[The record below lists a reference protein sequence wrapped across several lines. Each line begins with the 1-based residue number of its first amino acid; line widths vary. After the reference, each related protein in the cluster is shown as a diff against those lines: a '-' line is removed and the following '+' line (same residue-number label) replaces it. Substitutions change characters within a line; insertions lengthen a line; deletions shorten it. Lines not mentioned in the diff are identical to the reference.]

1 LASSCFPREGANC
14 FFVRSRATWFHHHI
28 NAAQRT
34 RHNRDSNVIAANSRS
49 LVAALQLQWGSV
61 IMPSTR
67 EEKPARPR
75 RRNRKTDQRK
85 AKGEKKVEVRPEAD
99 PVSAIMT
106 PMEAAPEITPVE
118 ITPVEI
124 APVEIAPVEITPI
137 EIAPVEVAPVAMT
150 VETEVVTALSGE
162 VLPLVVREH
171 APQTAGAQA
180 IALAYGDYTRKSWLT
195 GRFLVERLI
204 TARSF
209 DEAIEIQ
216 GEFARQA
223 YANFVAH
230 SGRICELYGAW
241 AQQCFR
247 PFENLAA

>member
-1 LASSCFPREGANC
+1 
-14 FFVRSRATWFHHHI
+14 
-28 NAAQRT
+28 
-34 RHNRDSNVIAANSRS
+34 
-49 LVAALQLQWGSV
+49 
-61 IMPSTR
+61 MPTTR
-67 EEKPARPR
+67 EEKPAAKSRQ
-75 RRNRKTDQRK
+75 RNRKTDQRK

-99 PVSAIMT
+99 PVSAIMA
-106 PMEAAPEITPVE
+106 PMEAAQEVAPVEVTPAEITPVEITPVE

-124 APVEIAPVEITPI
+124 API
-137 EIAPVEVAPVAMT
+137 EIASVEVAPVPVT
-150 VETEVVTALSGE
+150 VETEAVAALSGE
-162 VLPLVVREH
+162 VLPPVREH

-180 IALAYGDYTRKSWLT
+180 IALAYGDYTRKSWLN

-230 SGRICELYGAW
+230 SERICELYGAW

-247 PFENLAA
+247 PFDNFQTEWPRIGR